1 MQTYTLGG
9 VSDFLTVS
17 DAADYLGVSAE
28 TLRRWDRS
36 GKLVATRRPGSNRRY
51 YARQDLAALHLD
63 YARAV
68 PTAGGRPRIF
78 ATALPD
84 IEPNERL
91 REPQREAHRAVRE
104 HFARSTDPA
113 MLVIPVG
120 CGKSGLISILPFGI
134 ASGRVLVIAP
144 NLTIRDGLAE
154 ILDIASVECFWT
166 KTRVLPNFQHGP
178 YMAVLGGRDANL
190 HDCAESDFVVT
201 NIQQLASSAD
211 RWLPQFPPDFFD
223 MIIIYEGHHS
233 AAESWRKVLRRFPEA
248 RVISLTATPFR
259 TDRQELPGE
268 IVYRYSFARA
278 MLSGY
283 IKSIR
288 RLSAALAELYFTAT
302 GEGRRYLLEE
312 VLELSE
318 DAWFRQS
325 VALSPECNRH
335 IVETS
340 VAACNQMRQ
349 RTGTH
354 HQIIASVCSIDHA
367 RQVRSIYEECGYR
380 AAAISSNLDPDEQ
393 ERTLRQLRDHRI
405 DCIVQV
411 QMLGEGFDHP
421 TLSVAAIFR
430 PYRSLA
436 AYIQFVGRVM
446 RVIRQNEPDHP
457 DNRGVIVT
465 HVGLNNEERWDDF
478 RELDL
483 DEQDLVRTWIG
494 EGDDTLDDDGGS
506 DRGGEPRRFDQLQL
520 VEREFIS
527 HFFEGSF
534 LDLTDDR
541 VLDKIMDREVIPGV
555 TLGSVVTDRED
566 LRAALI
572 ERQRDLEPTPGYSQI
587 PVSPQRR
594 RQEARR
600 RLAERSQSVAARVL
614 VDLGLSANGRELAR
628 LAGRG
633 HQPNRQAAIALMHE
647 RVNSFIGIDPGQRA
661 EISGDQA
668 LAATEQLDELGD
680 QLVVE
685 YRPFLK
691 RRS

>member
-1 MQTYTLGG
+1 M
-9 VSDFLTVS
+9 SEFLTIS
-17 DAADYLGVSAE
+17 EAAHFLGVSAE

-36 GKLVATRRPGSNRRY
+36 GRLVATRRPGSNRRY
-51 YARQDLAALHLD
+51 YARQDLAEFHLD
-63 YARAV
+63 YARSE
-68 PTAGGRPRIF
+68 TSSSGRQSIF
-78 ATALPD
+78 VTALPD
-84 IEPNERL
+84 IEANEGL

-104 HFARSTDPA
+104 HFEQLSGPA

-120 CGKSGLISILPFGI
+120 CGKSGLISVLPFGI
-134 ASGRVLVIAP
+134 ATGRVLVIAP

-154 ILDIASVECFWT
+154 ALDIASTECFWA

-178 YMAVLGGRDANL
+178 YTAVLDGKDANI
-190 HDCAESDFVVT
+190 HDCVESDFVVT

-223 MIIIYEGHHS
+223 MVIIDEGHHS

-248 RVISLTATPFR
+248 KVVSLTATPFR

-268 IVYRYSFARA
+268 IVYRYSFANA

-283 IKSIR
+283 IKPIR
-288 RLSAALAELYFTAT
+288 RRSAAPSELYFTAT
-302 GEGRRYLLEE
+302 GDRRYTLEE

-318 DAWFRQS
+318 EAWFRRS

-335 IVETS
+335 IVEAS
-340 VAACNQMRQ
+340 IAECNLMRQ

-354 HQIIASVCSIDHA
+354 HQIIASACSIDHA

-380 AAAISSNLDPDEQ
+380 AAAISSDLDPDEQ
-393 ERTLRQLRDHRI
+393 ERILRRLRDHNL

-421 TLSVAAIFR
+421 ALSVAAIFR

-436 AYIQFVGRVM
+436 PYIQFVGRIM
-446 RVIRQNEPDHP
+446 RVIHQNEPDHP

-465 HVGLNNEERWDDF
+465 HVGLNNEERWQDF

-483 DEQDLVRTWIG
+483 DDQDLVAGWNEAG
-494 EGDDTLDDDGGS
+494 ADEAGPSEENGQS
-506 DRGGEPRRFDQLQL
+506 GEPRRFDQLRL
-520 VEREFIS
+520 VQGEFIS
-527 HFFEGSF
+527 HFLDGDF

-541 VLDKIMDREVIPGV
+541 VFDEVLSREVMPGV
-555 TLGSVVTDRED
+555 TLGSVLTGQEQREA
-566 LRAALI
+566 LRQSLI
-572 ERQRDLEPTPGYSQI
+572 ERQRELEPSPDYSEI

-600 RLAERSQSVAARVL
+600 RLAERSNAVAARIL
-614 VDLGLSANGRELAR
+614 KDLGLAAQSRDLAR
-628 LAGRG
+628 LSRRG
-633 HQPNRQAAIALMHE
+633 NQSNRQAAIALMHE
-647 RVNSFIGIDPGQRA
+647 RVNNFIGIDPGQRS
-661 EISGDQA
+661 EITGDQA
-668 LAATEQLDELGD
+668 VAAINQLDVLGD
-680 QLVVE
+680 QLVAE
-685 YRPFLK
+685 YKALLGEHR
-691 RRS
+691 

>member
-1 MQTYTLGG
+1 M
-9 VSDFLTVS
+9 SDFLTVGE
-17 DAADYLGVSAE
+17 AADYLGVSAE

-36 GKLVATRRPGSNRRY
+36 GKLVATKRPGSNRRY
-51 YARQDLAALHLD
+51 YARRDLAALHLD
-63 YARAV
+63 YARVA
-68 PTAGGRPRIF
+68 PGTGGRQHIF
-78 ATALPD
+78 ATALAD
-84 IEPNERL
+84 IEANERL
-91 REPQREAHRAVRE
+91 REPQREAHRAVRA
-104 HFARSTDPA
+104 HFAQSTEPA

-120 CGKSGLISILPFGI
+120 CGKSGLISVLPFGI
-134 ASGRVLVIAP
+134 ARGRVLVIAP
-144 NLTIRDGLAE
+144 NLTIRDGLAQA
-154 ILDIASVECFWT
+154 LDIASVECFWA
-166 KTRVLPNFQHGP
+166 KTRVLSNFQHGP
-178 YMAVLGGRDANL
+178 HMAVLSGRDANI

-201 NIQQLASSAD
+201 NIQQIASSAD

-223 MIIIYEGHHS
+223 MIIIDEGHHS

-248 RVISLTATPFR
+248 KVISLTATPFR
-259 TDRQELPGE
+259 SDRQELPGE

-283 IKSIR
+283 IKPIR
-288 RLSAALAELYFTAT
+288 RLSAAPAELYFTAT
-302 GEGRRYLLEE
+302 GEGRRYSLEE
-312 VLELSE
+312 VLKLSE
-318 DAWFRQS
+318 EAWFRKS

-340 VAACNQMRQ
+340 IAACNQMRQ

-354 HQIIASVCSIDHA
+354 HQIIASACSIDHA
-367 RQVRSIYEECGYR
+367 RQVRSIYEECGYQ

-393 ERTLRQLRDHRI
+393 ERALRQLRDHRI

-421 TLSVAAIFR
+421 ALSVAAIFR

-436 AYIQFVGRVM
+436 PYIQFVGRVM
-446 RVIRQNEPDHP
+446 RVIHQNEPDHP

-483 DEQDLVRTWIG
+483 DDQELVRTWTG
-494 EGDDTLDDDGGS
+494 QSDDTPDNAGGS
-506 DRGGEPRRFDQLQL
+506 DSGGEPRRFDQLQL
-520 VEREFIS
+520 VKREFIS
-527 HFFEGSF
+527 HFLEDPF

-541 VLDKIMDREVIPGV
+541 LLDKILDREIMPGV
-555 TLGSVVTDRED
+555 TLGSVTTDREA

-572 ERQRDLEPTPGYSQI
+572 ARQRDLEPTPEYSQI

-628 LAGRG
+628 LTGRG

-647 RVNSFIGIDPGQRA
+647 RVNSFIGIDPGRRA
-661 EISGDQA
+661 EIPGAQA
-668 LAATEQLDELGD
+668 LAALEQLDEIGD
-680 QLVVE
+680 QLVAE
-685 YRPFLK
+685 YRPFLESK
-691 RRS
+691 D